1 MLILMVVH
9 ANLDKVHA
17 LLIQHHSHVQKILL
31 LPNVF
36 GKILHAEMINVHMLQ
51 IPILLMP
58 FAKPI

>member
-9 ANLDKVHA
+9 ANLDQVA
-17 LLIQHHSHVQKILL
+17 PLIQHNSLVQKILL